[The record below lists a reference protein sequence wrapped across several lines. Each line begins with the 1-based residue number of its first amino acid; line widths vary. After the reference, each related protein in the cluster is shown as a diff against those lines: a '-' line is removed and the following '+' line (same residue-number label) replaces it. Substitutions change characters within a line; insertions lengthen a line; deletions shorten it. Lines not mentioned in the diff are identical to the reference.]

1 VRRSQQQAVMAVGGG
16 GGGGGGGAGGTPRG
30 AVMVG
35 PSEVL
40 PAGWVAKLSMQYA
53 GRSFYTKVATGETRW
68 DRPPPEPEPEPEP
81 GDNDDDMI

>member
-1 VRRSQQQAVMAVGGG
+1 
-16 GGGGGGGAGGTPRG
+16 
-30 AVMVG
+30 MVG

-40 PAGWVAKLSMQYA
+40 PAGWVAKRSMQYA